1 MQIVHG
7 QTVGLHCF
15 ILVTNDKIEW
25 SSLISIGNKFQI
37 MEPKYIKEFLP
48 LRTEYNEDI
57 KSLGL
62 DHTFLELSLVTNNS
76 FKLFPDLS
84 WRTL

>member
-1 MQIVHG
+1 
-7 QTVGLHCF
+7 
-15 ILVTNDKIEW
+15 
-25 SSLISIGNKFQI
+25 

-62 DHTFLELSLVTNNS
+62 DHTFLKLSLVTNNS
-76 FKLFPDLS
+76 FELFPDLS
-84 WRTL
+84 

>member
-1 MQIVHG
+1 
-7 QTVGLHCF
+7 
-15 ILVTNDKIEW
+15 
-25 SSLISIGNKFQI
+25 

-84 WRTL
+84 